1 MDEEPKAETPLEAAS
16 NEALNGEPP
25 QARLARLTA
34 EGLRWRYPDG
44 VPDRARA
51 QADHELALIGRLNY
65 APYFL
70 TVSFGWIL
78 LLLGHLS
85 FLLSFVWILFQPRPD
100 AVTDPTL
107 FASTA
112 ALKSSAS

>member
-1 MDEEPKAETPLEAAS
+1 MIGGVQQGLTMNDP
-16 NEALNGEPP
+16 ALFPEFIDIVGI
-25 QARLARLTA
+25 T
-34 EGLRWRYPDG
+34 
-44 VPDRARA
+44 
-51 QADHELALIGRLNY
+51 I
-65 APYFL
+65 PYFL